1 MKETTKQL
9 IEKINRPLSA
19 LKRSGFALLRSM
31 PTIGERLFGWLD
43 ELEST
48 DELKELLVGFDELPL
63 QDKTARLRDFIE
75 LWELFTNSSVAIKA
89 HSTPP
94 PKKVEEITEAAPT
107 SFDELTE
114 RDITYE
120 KGVGPAR
127 AKLLARLGIG
137 SVAELLLHL
146 PRDYQDRRRLTKI
159 ARLKVG
165 EQAAV
170 VGELTNLENRRSKRG
185 SRLLGLLSDGT
196 GSVMLTWFNA
206 TYLSKIL
213 RVGTK
218 LVAFGKVTLYNGP
231 QLINPEFE
239 VVRSTDDPLAAG
251 RVVPFYRLTEGL
263 GMGFMRH
270 LQRRVLDRYLP
281 QLKDYLPEA
290 IRQEQGLQTLA
301 ETFEQVHFPQ
311 DTDSPLKARRRLAFD
326 GLLLLQLAV
335 LRERQRLDKYT
346 GAEILCEGELPR
358 RLVEK
363 LPFELTAAQQRALER
378 IRGDLNLSRPMN
390 RLLQGD
396 VGSGK
401 TLVALLAML
410 CAVEAGFQAVLMAP
424 TEVLARQHHHTV
436 SKLLAPLGVPCHLLT
451 GSLKSRPR
459 LLAVEAAA
467 AGESGITIGTTALIQ
482 DKVNFSHLGL
492 VVVDEQHRFGVAQ
505 RSRLAAASINLLVM
519 TATPIPRSLALTV
532 YGDLDSTVL
541 DEMPPG
547 RQPVKTHLL
556 KMNRADKAWEF
567 VRKEAEARRQSFVIC
582 PLVEES
588 DGRRLSAAT
597 QRYEEL
603 SRNELSGLRLG
614 LVHGRLD
621 SVEKNEVMRRF
632 AAGELDVLVATTV
645 VEVGV
650 DIPNATVMVIE
661 EAQQFGLA
669 QLHQLRGR
677 IGRGEYPSRCYLL
690 TGDKPTDIAKQRLK
704 AMTKTT
710 DGFELAAL
718 DLRLRGP
725 GELLGTKQHGL
736 PDVALQGLL
745 DDRRLLES
753 AREVAAA
760 LLKQSPEL
768 DKYPGLQ
775 QRLQTIYGE
784 SIPKL
789 SG

>member
-1 MKETTKQL
+1 VIETTKQV

-19 LKRSGFALLRSM
+19 LKRTGFVLLRSM
-31 PTIGERLFGWLD
+31 PTIGERLFGWLS

-48 DELKELLVGFDELPL
+48 DELRELLVGFDELPL
-63 QDKTARLRDFIE
+63 ETKTARLHQFVE
-75 LWELFTNSSVAIKA
+75 LWEVFTSGNVSTKA
-89 HSTPP
+89 RTRPSQ
-94 PKKVEEITEAAPT
+94 KNIEKAVEAAPV
-107 SFDELTE
+107 SFDELIE

-137 SVAELLLHL
+137 SVADLLLHL
-146 PRDYQDRRRLTKI
+146 PREYQDRRRLTKI
-159 ARLKVG
+159 SRLKVG

-170 VGELTNLENRRSKRG
+170 IGELTNLETRRSKRG

-206 TYLSKIL
+206 GYLSKRI

-218 LVAFGKVTLYNGP
+218 LVAFGKVTLFNGT

-239 VVRSTDDPLAAG
+239 VVRTTDDPLAAG

-270 LQRRVLDRYLP
+270 LQRRILDRYLP
-281 QLKDYLPEA
+281 QLQDYLPVEL
-290 IRQEQGLQTLA
+290 RREQGLSTLS
-301 ETFEQVHFPQ
+301 ETFEQVHFPP
-311 DTDSPLKARRRLAFD
+311 DTDAPLKARRRLAFD
-326 GLLLLQLAV
+326 GLLILQLAV
-335 LRERQRLDKYT
+335 LRERQRLDRYT
-346 GAEILCEGELPR
+346 GAEIICEGELPR
-358 RLVEK
+358 RLTEN
-363 LPFELTAAQQRALER
+363 LPFELTSAQQRALER

-436 SKLLAPLGVPCHLLT
+436 SKLLASLGIPCHLLT

-459 LLAVEAAA
+459 LLAMEAAA
-467 AGESGITIGTTALIQ
+467 AGEPGITIGTTALIQ

-532 YGDLDSTVL
+532 YGDLDSTIL
-541 DEMPPG
+541 DELPPG
-547 RQPVKTHLL
+547 RQPVKTSLL
-556 KMNRADKAWEF
+556 KMNRAEKAWEF
-567 VRKEAEARRQSFVIC
+567 VRKEAAAGRQSFVIC

-588 DGRRLSAAT
+588 DGRKLSAAT

-621 SVEKNEVMRRF
+621 STEKNKVMRSF

-650 DIPNATVMVIE
+650 DITNATVMVIE

-677 IGRGEYPSRCYLL
+677 IGRGKHLSRCYLL
-690 TGDKPTDIAKQRLK
+690 TGGKPTDIAKERLK
-704 AMTKTT
+704 AMTKTS

-745 DDRRLLES
+745 DDHRLLEN
-753 AREVAAA
+753 ARETAAA
-760 LLKQSPEL
+760 LLKLSPEL
-768 DKYPGLQ
+768 DEYPGLQ
-775 QRLQTIYGE
+775 QRLRTIYGE

>member
-1 MKETTKQL
+1 MNQKTKQL

-19 LKRSGFALLRSM
+19 LQRSEFALLRTM
-31 PTIGERLFGWLD
+31 PTIGERLFGWLG
-43 ELEST
+43 ELESAN
-48 DELKELLVGFDELPL
+48 ELRELLVGFDNLPL
-63 QDKTARLRDFIE
+63 PEKTARLRSFLK
-75 LWELFTNSSVAIKA
+75 LWGQFT
-89 HSTPP
+89 STAVSAKTPSKRT
-94 PKKVEEITEAAPT
+94 PKSVEETSEAAPT
-107 SFDELTE
+107 DFDELTK

-120 KGVGPAR
+120 KGVGAAR
-127 AKLLARLGIG
+127 AKLLARLGIS
-137 SVAELLLHL
+137 SVAELLLYL
-146 PRDYQDRRRLTKI
+146 PRDYQDRRRLSKI
-159 ARLKVG
+159 SQLKVG

-185 SRLLGLLSDGT
+185 SRLLGLLFDGT

-206 TYLSKIL
+206 GYLSRRL
-213 RVGTK
+213 RVGMK

-270 LQRRVLDRYLP
+270 LLRRVLDRYLP
-281 QLKDYLPEA
+281 QLKDYLPEEL
-290 IRQEQGLQTLA
+290 RREQGLPTLS
-301 ETFEQVHFPQ
+301 ETLEQVHFPQ
-311 DTDSPLKARRRLAFD
+311 NTDSPLRARRRLAFD

-335 LRERQRLDKYT
+335 VRERQRLDGYT
-346 GAEILCEGELPR
+346 GAEIICEGELPR
-358 RLVEK
+358 RLAEN
-363 LPFELTAAQQRALER
+363 LPFELTSAQQRALER

-410 CAVEAGFQAVLMAP
+410 YAVEAGFQAVLMAP
-424 TEVLARQHHHTV
+424 TEVLARQHHHTL
-436 SKLLAPLGVPCHLLT
+436 SKLLDPLGVPCHLLT

-459 LLAVEAAA
+459 LLATEAAA
-467 AGESGITIGTTALIQ
+467 AGEPGITIGTTALIQ
-482 DKVNFSHLGL
+482 DKINFAHLGL

-532 YGDLDSTVL
+532 YGDLDSTIL
-541 DEMPPG
+541 DELPPG
-547 RQPVKTHLL
+547 RQPIKTHLL
-556 KMNRADKAWEF
+556 KMNRAEKAWEF
-567 VRKEAEARRQSFVIC
+567 VRKEAEARRQTFVIC
-582 PLVEES
+582 PRVEES
-588 DGRRLSAAT
+588 EERPLSAAT

-621 SVEKNEVMRRF
+621 STEKNNVMRRF
-632 AAGELDVLVATTV
+632 SAGELDVLVATTV

-677 IGRGEYPSRCYLL
+677 IGRGEHPSRCYLL

-704 AMTKTT
+704 AMTKTS

-725 GELLGTKQHGL
+725 GELLGTRQHGL

-753 AREVAAA
+753 AREAAQT
-760 LLKQSPEL
+760 LLEESPEL

-775 QRLQTIYGE
+775 RRLQTIYGE

>member
-1 MKETTKQL
+1 MSKVNVSKE
-9 IEKINRPLSA
+9 IVEKINRPLEA
-19 LKRSGFALLRSM
+19 LKRSGFKLLRTM
-31 PTIGERLFGWLD
+31 PTIGERLFGWLG

-63 QDKTARLRDFIE
+63 QGKTDRLRRFTE
-75 LWELFTNSSVAIKA
+75 LWELFTSSNVSAKA
-89 HSTPP
+89 RSTPP
-94 PKKVEEITEAAPT
+94 PKKVDEITEAAPT

-290 IRQEQGLQTLA
+290 IRQEQGLQTLP

-311 DTDSPLKARRRLAFD
+311 NTDSPLRARRRLAFD

-424 TEVLARQHHHTV
+424 TEVLARQHHHTI
-436 SKLLAPLGVPCHLLT
+436 S
-451 GSLKSRPR
+451 
-459 LLAVEAAA
+459 
-467 AGESGITIGTTALIQ
+467 
-482 DKVNFSHLGL
+482 
-492 VVVDEQHRFGVAQ
+492 
-505 RSRLAAASINLLVM
+505 
-519 TATPIPRSLALTV
+519 
-532 YGDLDSTVL
+532 
-541 DEMPPG
+541 
-547 RQPVKTHLL
+547 
-556 KMNRADKAWEF
+556 
-567 VRKEAEARRQSFVIC
+567 
-582 PLVEES
+582 
-588 DGRRLSAAT
+588 
-597 QRYEEL
+597 
-603 SRNELSGLRLG
+603 
-614 LVHGRLD
+614 
-621 SVEKNEVMRRF
+621 
-632 AAGELDVLVATTV
+632 
-645 VEVGV
+645 
-650 DIPNATVMVIE
+650 
-661 EAQQFGLA
+661 
-669 QLHQLRGR
+669 
-677 IGRGEYPSRCYLL
+677 
-690 TGDKPTDIAKQRLK
+690 
-704 AMTKTT
+704 
-710 DGFELAAL
+710 
-718 DLRLRGP
+718 
-725 GELLGTKQHGL
+725 
-736 PDVALQGLL
+736 
-745 DDRRLLES
+745 
-753 AREVAAA
+753 
-760 LLKQSPEL
+760 
-768 DKYPGLQ
+768 
-775 QRLQTIYGE
+775 
-784 SIPKL
+784 
-789 SG
+789 